1 MPQADPPPAGRPE
14 PGTGRDA
21 GGFVVLVVSASAF
34 LVPFMGSALNLAVP
48 AIGRELAAPV
58 VALNWAVGA
67 YLLSSAALLLPLG
80 RLADLAGRRRVFV
93 AGLVLHAVATL
104 ACGVAGSI
112 GALIALRALQGAA
125 AAMGFATGMAI
136 VTATTP
142 RGRRGHVL
150 GLTTAAV
157 YAGLSLG
164 PVLGGLLT
172 ERLGWR
178 SIFFVTGAAGAA
190 LALGAA
196 VGLRG
201 EWFGPV
207 GERLD
212 GAGAALYS
220 ASVVLLLVGLSTSG
234 SASFGVWML
243 AVGAAGLVAFVAAQT
258 RARDP
263 LLRLSLFADA
273 AFAFSNFAALLHYAA
288 TFAVGFLLSLY
299 LQSVRG
305 LDVRTAGLVL
315 LAQPVLMALLSPL
328 AGRLSDRV
336 EPRLVASAGM
346 LLTCSSLA
354 LFALLEPTTPLAVVL
369 AGLALLGTGFGL
381 FSSPNSNAVMSAVD
395 PHHLGIASAT
405 LGTMRCLGQAGSL
418 ALVGLLLALSVG
430 RTSMAGA
437 DTAQLLGG
445 IRTSFAVMTL
455 LCLAGVPASLAR
467 GRIHGVG
474 VSDLPPVPPAG
485 S

>member
-1 MPQADPPPAGRPE
+1 
-14 PGTGRDA
+14 
-21 GGFVVLVVSASAF
+21 VVLVVAASSF

-48 AIGRELAAPV
+48 AIGREFGAPV

-67 YLLSSAALLLPLG
+67 YLLSSAALLLPIG
-80 RLADLAGRRRVFV
+80 RFADLAGRRRIFV
-93 AGLVLHAVATL
+93 AGLVLHAIATL
-104 ACGVAGSI
+104 ACGAAGSI
-112 GALIALRALQGAA
+112 GWLVALRALQGAA
-125 AAMGFATGMAI
+125 AAMGFATGLAI
-136 VTATTP
+136 LTASTP

-150 GLTTAAV
+150 GLNTAAV

-172 ERLGWR
+172 DQLGWR
-178 SIFFVTGAAGAA
+178 SIFLVTGAAGAA
-190 LALGAA
+190 LAFAA
-196 VGLRG
+196 VVGLRG
-201 EWFGPV
+201 EWFGAA
-207 GERLD
+207 GERFD
-212 GAGAALYS
+212 HGGAGLYA

-234 SASFGVWML
+234 TAPVGVYL
-243 AVGAAGLVAFVAAQT
+243 LTAGAAGLIAFVAVQA

-263 LLRLSLFADA
+263 LLRLSLFADP
-273 AFAFSNFAALLHYAA
+273 AFAFSNLAALLHYAA

-305 LDVRTAGLVL
+305 LDVRSAGLVL

-346 LLTCSSLA
+346 VLTGTSLG
-354 LFALLEPTTPLAVVL
+354 LFALLSPATPVASVL

-395 PHHLGIASAT
+395 PHQLGIASAT

-418 ALVGLLLALSVG
+418 AMVGLLLALFVG
-430 RTSMAGA
+430 HASMAGA
-437 DTAQLLGG
+437 DMTQLLGG
-445 IRTSFAVMTL
+445 IRTSFAVMAL
-455 LCLAGVPASLAR
+455 LCLIGVPASLAR
-467 GRIHGVG
+467 GRIHGVKPG
-474 VSDLPPVPPAG
+474 GPLAVSPVG
-485 S
+485 T

>member
-1 MPQADPPPAGRPE
+1 MPPAEPAPPPSPAAAPA
-14 PGTGRDA
+14 A
-21 GGFVVLVVSASAF
+21 GGVVVLIVSASAF

-48 AIGRELAAPV
+48 AIGRDLGAPV

-67 YLLSSAALLLPLG
+67 YLLSAAALLLPLG
-80 RLADLAGRRRVFV
+80 RLADLAGRRRIFV
-93 AGLVLHAVATL
+93 AGLALHAVATL
-104 ACGVAGSI
+104 ACGAAPSI

-136 VTATTP
+136 LTAGTP
-142 RGRRGHVL
+142 RGSRGHVL

-172 ERLGWR
+172 DRLGWR
-178 SIFFVTGAAGAA
+178 SIFLVTGLAGVA
-190 LALGAA
+190 LVLAAA
-196 VGLRG
+196 VGLQG

-207 GERLD
+207 GERFDHL
-212 GAGAALYS
+212 GAGLYA
-220 ASVVLLLVGLSTSG
+220 ASVALLLVGLSTAG
-234 SASFGVWML
+234 TARAGVYL
-243 AVGAAGLVAFVAAQT
+243 LGLGAVGLVAFVLAQRRT
-258 RARDP
+258 SAP
-263 LLRLSLFADA
+263 LLRLSLFADP
-273 AFAFSNFAALLHYAA
+273 AFAFSNLAALLHYAA

-305 LDVRTAGLVL
+305 LDVRSAGLVL

-346 LLTCSSLA
+346 LLTGTALA
-354 LFALLEPTTPLAVVL
+354 LFALLSPATPVALVL

-381 FSSPNSNAVMSAVD
+381 FSSPNSNAVMSVVD

-430 RTSMAGA
+430 HASMAAAG
-437 DTAQLLGG
+437 TPQLLAG
-445 IRTSFAVMTL
+445 IRVSFAVMAA
-455 LCLAGVPASLAR
+455 LCAVGVPASFAR
-467 GRIHGVG
+467 GRIHLVAPDGPR
-474 VSDLPPVPPAG
+474 SVPPAAT
-485 S
+485 